1 LSQETFDYPLG
12 IRPWPGLLRV
22 RRNRLREGY
31 TCELLENSSDAYR
44 FTAMLGAGKVVDFVR
59 AFARLLPEEAF
70 AILEFYTQDEEGE
83 SQPDPAQPT
92 VFYSPYLPV
101 GELLETLEPYLPRLI
116 HDGFVGFGLAN
127 NRAGME
133 LFYSEEKVL
142 TCFTDN
148 HIRLMDLF
156 ARHQIPHRENLLFPG
171 DFGHDHLSLLCHHRR
186 SLPEP
191 FASMNDATL
200 DYGRFCPELV
210 ELLEMY
216 PVEETLAFF
225 LSRREQDQI
234 EAVLRAR
241 EEFVDLAEED
251 FGALL
256 LDWHDFVVECE
267 TGFEGD
273 LWEYQ
278 QCLRL
283 RDLIQ
288 YVAENAPP
296 ALAGKLRE
304 IVGEADERF
313 RQLLVDRRKRLD
325 PPGTITLGDE
335 RFWCHGVVKNQGT
348 QLRRDLIRQGW
359 FKP

>member
-1 LSQETFDYPLG
+1 MSLEGFDYPLG

-31 TCELLENSSDAYR
+31 TCNLLEHSSDAYR
-44 FTAMLGAGKVVDFVR
+44 FTAMVGASKVADLIR

-70 AILEFYTQDEEGE
+70 AILEFYEEKDGADS
-83 SQPDPAQPT
+83 SQPAEPT
-92 VFYSPYLPV
+92 VYYSPYLPV
-101 GELLETLEPYLPRLI
+101 AELFETFDPYLSRLI
-116 HDGFVGFGLAN
+116 HDGFVGFGFAN
-127 NRAGME
+127 NRIGME
-133 LFYSEEKVL
+133 FFYSEEKVL

-156 ARHQIPHRENLLFPG
+156 ARYQIPHRENLLFPG
-171 DFGHDHLSLLCHHRR
+171 DFGHDHLSLLCHHRLT
-186 SLPEP
+186 LPEP
-191 FASMNDATL
+191 FAAMSDRSL
-200 DYGRFCPELV
+200 DYSHFCPELV
-210 ELLEMY
+210 ERLEMY
-216 PVEETLAFF
+216 PVEESLSFF

-234 EAVLRAR
+234 EAILLSR
-241 EEFVDLAEED
+241 EEFAGLAEED

-267 TGFEGD
+267 VGFDGD

-278 QCLRL
+278 QGLRL

-288 YVAENAPP
+288 FVAEQAPP
-296 ALAGKLRE
+296 ALSGKLLE
-304 IVGEADERF
+304 IINDADSRF
-313 RQLLVDRRKRLD
+313 RQLLVDRRKRID
-325 PPGTITLGDE
+325 PPDPIPLGDD

-348 QLRRDLIRQGW
+348 RLRRDLIRVGW